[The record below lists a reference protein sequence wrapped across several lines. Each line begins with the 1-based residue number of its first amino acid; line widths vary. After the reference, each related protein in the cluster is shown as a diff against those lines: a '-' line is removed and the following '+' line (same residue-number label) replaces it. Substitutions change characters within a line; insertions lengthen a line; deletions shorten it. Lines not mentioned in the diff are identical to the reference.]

1 VSGQVVAR
9 VLTGAVVDR
18 ARAVADGELA
28 PVAPR
33 AAATVLLLRDGADA
47 LEVLLIR
54 RHSAMAFAAGMW
66 AFPGGAVADV
76 DTVPGGPAPE
86 VAGAV
91 RETLE
96 ETGVVLAAEALVPCA
111 RWVTPTFEARRYD
124 THFFL
129 AALPDGQ
136 EPAERSGEADAIE
149 WLTPATALGRT
160 MLLPTAATLTSLVPY
175 GSVREA
181 LAAGDGRSFPTVEPD
196 WTVVGDE
203 LHLIVPGEMIR

>member
-1 VSGQVVAR
+1 MAR
-9 VLTGAVVDR
+9 VLTGAVVER
-18 ARAVADGELA
+18 ARAVADGEIA
-28 PVAPR
+28 PATPR
-33 AAATVLLLRDGADA
+33 AAATVLLLRDGADG
-47 LEVLLIR
+47 LEVLLMR

-66 AFPGGAVADV
+66 AFPGGSVEDV
-76 DTVPGGPAPE
+76 DTAPGGPAPQ

-96 ETGVVLAAEALVPCA
+96 ETGVLLAAEALVPWA
-111 RWVTPTFEARRYD
+111 RWVTPTFEPRRYD

-136 EPAERSGEADAIE
+136 EPAERSGEADTIE
-149 WLTPATALGRT
+149 WLAPAIALGRT
-160 MLLPTAATLTSLVPY
+160 MLPPTAATLASLVPY

-181 LAAGDGRSFPTVEPD
+181 LAAGVGRSFPTVEPG

-203 LHLIVPGEMIR
+203 LHLIVPEEMIR